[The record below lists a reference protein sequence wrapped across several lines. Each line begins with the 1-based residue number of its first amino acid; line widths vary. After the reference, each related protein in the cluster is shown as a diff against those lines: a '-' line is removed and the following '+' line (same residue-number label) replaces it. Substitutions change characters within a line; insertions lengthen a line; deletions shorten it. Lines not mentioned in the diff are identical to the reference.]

1 MLSHSDIIDDEIK
14 SLLAT
19 LPGFRDYQERF
30 PDPDLESL
38 LTKYEQSLRQS
49 DKLTYGIRTNIKLIK
64 RKYNERRSKASES
77 SPEKKDEN
85 GEFPAWAAL
94 MTSEELGNI
103 YSLTN
108 RLPALAKFLQD
119 YSSNRNFTEV
129 ISLFEEEHMKEL
141 RQQRPMRYIVDSI
154 KKYFQSIM
162 EKRVGA
168 LHFVSTEHCVNDKEL
183 LQEFFKD
190 AKDNFFS
197 KDLSRED
204 CQDFLL
210 RYIHSM
216 HPYIDAEI
224 GNRYLKY
231 GQYKVAFVFYT
242 HIFRHIFSSP
252 NLYWHN
258 PEGIYG
264 CASTIETI
272 VNIYYDNVS
281 VSKTPIDSR
290 RLAPIAE
297 LCYLLA
303 SRIVYWDDLSKL
315 NDFLYVDEKLPI
327 RKQDKIH
334 FYSTRVFLLEKYPFV
349 FHDLGLSES
358 DISYMLLADLYDLH
372 QLAHE
377 EKLVG
382 ENSLYLQKLNK
393 LITTCGFNEADIQEA
408 YNVGKERCDNFAYN
422 LYVKYTK
429 GEYCLNWEDVRGL
442 LPSRMQSASEE
453 VPSYSPENIPFILYN
468 EREVNYETRFKK
480 DRKAIHDYLV
490 SKGIK
495 YFYHFTERNKLPSII
510 KQGGIISYK
519 KCLDLGIVIPST
531 GDMSRSRDVDA
542 SFDLQD
548 YVRVSYCRY
557 LPKIAERKLDEDKD
571 WVLLRISTEVAELE
585 ETLFTDMEATQKE
598 HHHGAQYEDLL
609 KVNIEATQRPVT
621 ELDPEFWQNQAEVM
635 IKDRI
640 PMKYILNITN
650 PENL

>member
-1 MLSHSDIIDDEIK
+1 
-14 SLLAT
+14 
-19 LPGFRDYQERF
+19 
-30 PDPDLESL
+30 
-38 LTKYEQSLRQS
+38 
-49 DKLTYGIRTNIKLIK
+49 
-64 RKYNERRSKASES
+64 
-77 SPEKKDEN
+77 
-85 GEFPAWAAL
+85 
-94 MTSEELGNI
+94 MTSEEFDNI
-103 YSLTN
+103 NSLAN
-108 RLPALAKFLQD
+108 RLPALSEFLKD
-119 YSSNRNFTEV
+119 YSSNPNFTEI

-141 RQQRPMRYIVDSI
+141 RLQRPMRYIVDSI
-154 KKYFQSIM
+154 KRSFQSIM

-168 LHFVSTEHCVNDKEL
+168 LHYVSTEHSINDKDL
-183 LQEFFKD
+183 LKDFFKD
-190 AKDNFFS
+190 AKNSFFS
-197 KDLSRED
+197 KDLNRED
-204 CQDFLL
+204 CQEFLL

-231 GQYKVAFVFYT
+231 GQYKVAFIFYT
-242 HIFRHIFSSP
+242 HVFRHIFSSP

-258 PEGIYG
+258 PEGIFG

-281 VSKTPIDSR
+281 VSEASVDNS

-315 NDFLYVDEKLPI
+315 NDFLYVEEKLPI

-334 FYSTRVFLLEKYPFV
+334 FYSTRVFLLEKFPLV
-349 FHDLGLSES
+349 FRAIGLSES
-358 DISYMLLADLYDLH
+358 DIIYMLLADLYDLH

-377 EKLVG
+377 ENLVG
-382 ENSLYLQKLNK
+382 ENSLYLQKVNK
-393 LITTCGFNEADIQEA
+393 IITTHKVNEDDNRQRA
-408 YNVGKERCDNFAYN
+408 YNIGKERCDNFAYS
-422 LYVKYTK
+422 LYLKYTK
-429 GEYCLNWEDVRGL
+429 GEYCLHWEDVRSL
-442 LPSRMQSASEE
+442 LPSQMSSDIEGI
-453 VPSYSPENIPFILYN
+453 PSYSPDNIPYILTN

-480 DRKAIHDYLV
+480 ERKAIHDYLD

-531 GDMSRSRDVDA
+531 GDMSKSRDVDA

>member
-1 MLSHSDIIDDEIK
+1 MISKDDEIK
-14 SLLAT
+14 SILDS
-19 LPGFRDYQERF
+19 LPGFKDYQERF
-30 PDPDLESL
+30 PNLDLVSL
-38 LTKYEQSLRQS
+38 LTKYELSLKQS
-49 DKLTYGIRTNIKLIK
+49 DKLTFGIRSNIKLIK
-64 RKYNERRSKASES
+64 RKYNEQNSTSNNS
-77 SPEKKDEN
+77 QEKEKN
-85 GEFPAWAAL
+85 PAWATL
-94 MTSEELGNI
+94 MSPEEIDNI
-103 YSLTN
+103 YSLAN
-108 RLPALAKFLQD
+108 RLPVLSEFLKD
-119 YSSNRNFTEV
+119 YSSNPNFTEI

-141 RQQRPMRYIVDSI
+141 RLQRPIRYIVDSI
-154 KKYFQSIM
+154 KRSFQSIM

-168 LHFVSTEHCVNDKEL
+168 LHYVSTEHSINDKDL
-183 LQEFFKD
+183 LKDFFKD
-190 AKDNFFS
+190 AKNSFFS
-197 KDLSRED
+197 KDLNRED
-204 CQDFLL
+204 CQEFLL

-231 GQYKVAFVFYT
+231 GQYKVAFIFYT
-242 HIFRHIFSSP
+242 HVFRHIFSSP

-258 PEGIYG
+258 PEGIFG

-281 VSKTPIDSR
+281 VSETSVDNS

-303 SRIVYWDDLSKL
+303 SRIVYWDDLSQL
-315 NDFLYVDEKLPI
+315 NDFLYVEEKLPI

-334 FYSTRVFLLEKYPFV
+334 FYSTRVFLLEKFPLV
-349 FHDLGLSES
+349 FRDLGLSES
-358 DISYMLLADLYDLH
+358 DIIFMLLADLYDLH

-377 EKLVG
+377 ENLVG
-382 ENSLYLQKLNK
+382 ENSLYLQKINK
-393 LITTCGFNEADIQEA
+393 IITTHKINEGDNIQGA
-408 YNVGKERCDNFAYN
+408 YNIGKERCDSFAYS
-422 LYVKYTK
+422 LYLKYTK
-429 GEYCLNWEDVRGL
+429 GEYCLHWEDVRSL
-442 LPSRMQSASEE
+442 LPSRMSSDIEGI
-453 VPSYSPENIPFILYN
+453 PSYSPDSIPFILTN
-468 EREVNYETRFKK
+468 EREVKYETRFKK
-480 DRKAIHDYLV
+480 DRNAIHDYLV

-531 GDMSRSRDVDA
+531 SDMSKSRDTDA

-548 YVRVSYCRY
+548 YVRVSFCRY

-585 ETLFTDMEATQKE
+585 ETMFTDMEATMKE

-609 KVNIEATQRPVT
+609 RVNIEATQRPVT
-621 ELDPEFWQNQAEVM
+621 ELDPEYWQNQSEVM

>member
-1 MLSHSDIIDDEIK
+1 MISKDDEIK
-14 SLLAT
+14 SILDS
-19 LPGFRDYQERF
+19 LPGFKDYQERF
-30 PDPDLESL
+30 PNLDLVSL
-38 LTKYEQSLRQS
+38 LTKYELSLKQS
-49 DKLTYGIRTNIKLIK
+49 DKLTFGIRSNIKLIK
-64 RKYNERRSKASES
+64 RKYNEQNSTSNNS
-77 SPEKKDEN
+77 QEKEKN
-85 GEFPAWAAL
+85 PAWATL
-94 MTSEELGNI
+94 MSPEEIDNI
-103 YSLTN
+103 YSLAN
-108 RLPALAKFLQD
+108 RLPVLSEFLKD
-119 YSSNRNFTEV
+119 YSSNPNFTEI

-141 RQQRPMRYIVDSI
+141 RQQRPMRFIVDSI
-154 KKYFQSIM
+154 KRSFQSIM

-168 LHFVSTEHCVNDKEL
+168 LHYVSTEHSVNDKEL
-183 LQEFFKD
+183 LQVFFKE
-190 AKDNFFS
+190 AKNSFFS
-197 KDLSRED
+197 KDLNRED
-204 CQDFLL
+204 CQEFLL

-231 GQYKVAFVFYT
+231 GQYKVAFIFYT
-242 HIFRHIFSSP
+242 HVFRHIFSSP

-258 PEGIYG
+258 PEGIFG

-281 VSKTPIDSR
+281 VSETSVDNS

-303 SRIVYWDDLSKL
+303 SRIVYWDDLSQL
-315 NDFLYVDEKLPI
+315 NDFLYVEEKLPI

-334 FYSTRVFLLEKYPFV
+334 FYSTRVFLLEKFPLV
-349 FHDLGLSES
+349 FRDLGLSES
-358 DISYMLLADLYDLH
+358 DIIFMLLADLYDLH

-377 EKLVG
+377 ENLVG
-382 ENSLYLQKLNK
+382 ENSLYLQKINK
-393 LITTCGFNEADIQEA
+393 IITTHKINEGDNIQRA
-408 YNVGKERCDNFAYN
+408 YNIGKERCDSFAYS
-422 LYVKYTK
+422 LYLKYTK
-429 GEYCLNWEDVRGL
+429 GEYCLHWEDVRSL
-442 LPSRMQSASEE
+442 LPSRMSSDIEGI
-453 VPSYSPENIPFILYN
+453 PSYSPDSIPFILTN
-468 EREVNYETRFKK
+468 EREVKYETRFKK
-480 DRKAIHDYLV
+480 DRNAIHDYLV

-531 GDMSRSRDVDA
+531 SDMSKSRDTDA

-548 YVRVSYCRY
+548 YVRVSFCRY

-585 ETLFTDMEATQKE
+585 ETMFTDMEATMKE

-609 KVNIEATQRPVT
+609 RVNIEATQRPVT
-621 ELDPEFWQNQAEVM
+621 ELDPEYWQNQSEVM

>member
-1 MLSHSDIIDDEIK
+1 MMFNCGNRDDEIK
-14 SLLAT
+14 SILAT
-19 LPGFRDYQERF
+19 LPGFKDYQERF
-30 PDPDLESL
+30 PDLNLESL
-38 LTKYEQSLRQS
+38 LTKYELSLKQSN
-49 DKLTYGIRTNIKLIK
+49 KLTFGIRTNINLIK
-64 RKYNERRSKASES
+64 RKYNEHNSTSDNSQEQ
-77 SPEKKDEN
+77 KKDKGN
-85 GEFPAWAAL
+85 IPAWASL
-94 MTSEELGNI
+94 MTSEEFDTIN
-103 YSLTN
+103 SLAN
-108 RLPALAKFLQD
+108 RLPALSEFLKD
-119 YSSNRNFTEV
+119 YSSNPNFTEI

-141 RQQRPMRYIVDSI
+141 RLQRPMRYIVDSI
-154 KKYFQSIM
+154 KRSFQSIM

-168 LHFVSTEHCVNDKEL
+168 LHYVSTEHSINDKDL
-183 LQEFFKD
+183 LKDFFKD
-190 AKDNFFS
+190 AKNSFFS
-197 KDLSRED
+197 KDLNRED
-204 CQDFLL
+204 CQEFLL

-231 GQYKVAFVFYT
+231 GQYKVAFIFYT
-242 HIFRHIFSSP
+242 HVFRHIFSSP

-258 PEGIYG
+258 PEGIFG

-281 VSKTPIDSR
+281 VSEASVDNS

-315 NDFLYVDEKLPI
+315 NDFLYVEGKLPI

-334 FYSTRVFLLEKYPFV
+334 FYSTRVFLLEKFPLV
-349 FHDLGLSES
+349 FRAIGLSES
-358 DISYMLLADLYDLH
+358 DIIYMLLADLYDLH

-377 EKLVG
+377 ENLVG
-382 ENSLYLQKLNK
+382 ENSLYLQKVNK
-393 LITTCGFNEADIQEA
+393 IITTHKVNEDDNIQRA
-408 YNVGKERCDNFAYN
+408 YNIGKERCDNFAYS
-422 LYVKYTK
+422 LYLKYTK
-429 GEYCLNWEDVRGL
+429 GEYCLHWEDVRSL
-442 LPSRMQSASEE
+442 LPSQMSSDIEGI
-453 VPSYSPENIPFILYN
+453 PSYSPDNIPYILTN

-480 DRKAIHDYLV
+480 ERKAIHDYLD

-531 GDMSRSRDVDA
+531 SDMSKSRDVDA

-585 ETLFTDMEATQKE
+585 ETMFTDMEATRKE

-621 ELDPEFWQNQAEVM
+621 ELDPEYWQNQAEVM
-635 IKDRI
+635 IKERI

>member
-1 MLSHSDIIDDEIK
+1 MMSNFERDDEIK
-14 SLLAT
+14 SILAS
-19 LPGFRDYQERF
+19 LPGFKDYQERF
-30 PDPDLESL
+30 PDLDLESL
-38 LTKYEQSLRQS
+38 LTKYELSLKQS

-64 RKYNERRSKASES
+64 RKYNDLNSTSNS
-77 SPEKKDEN
+77 SQEKMKDK
-85 GEFPAWAAL
+85 GEVPAWATL
-94 MTSEELGNI
+94 MTSEEYNNI
-103 YSLTN
+103 NSLVN
-108 RLPALAKFLQD
+108 RLPVLSVFLKD
-119 YSSNRNFTEV
+119 YSSNPNFTEI
-129 ISLFEEEHMKEL
+129 ISLFEEEHIKEL
-141 RQQRPMRYIVDSI
+141 RLQRPMRYMVDSI
-154 KKYFQSIM
+154 KRFFQSIM

-168 LHFVSTEHCVNDKEL
+168 LHYVSTEHSINDKDL
-183 LQEFFKD
+183 LQDFFKD
-190 AKDNFFS
+190 AKNSFFS
-197 KDLSRED
+197 KDLNRED
-204 CQDFLL
+204 CQEFLL

-224 GNRYLKY
+224 GNRFLKY
-231 GQYKVAFVFYT
+231 GQYKIAFIFYT
-242 HIFRHIFSSP
+242 HVFRHIFSSP

-258 PEGIYG
+258 PEGIFG

-281 VSKTPIDSR
+281 VSEASIDNN

-315 NDFLYVDEKLPI
+315 NDFLYVEEKLPI

-334 FYSTRVFLLEKYPFV
+334 FYSTRVFLLEKFPVV
-349 FHDLGLSES
+349 FRNIGLSES
-358 DISYMLLADLYDLH
+358 DIIYMLLADLYDLH

-377 EKLVG
+377 ENLVG
-382 ENSLYLQKLNK
+382 DNSLYLQKLNK
-393 LITTCGFNEADIQEA
+393 IITNHKINEGDIQRA
-408 YNVGKERCDNFAYN
+408 YNIGKERCDSFAYG
-422 LYVKYTK
+422 LYLKYTK
-429 GEYCLNWEDVRGL
+429 GEYCLHWEDVRSL
-442 LPSRMQSASEE
+442 LPSRISNVIEGI
-453 VPSYSPENIPFILYN
+453 PSYSPDSIPYILTN

-480 DRKAIHDYLV
+480 DRNAIHDYLV

-531 GDMSRSRDVDA
+531 SDMSKSRDADA

-548 YVRVSYCRY
+548 YVRVSFCRY
-557 LPKIAERKLDEDKD
+557 LPKIAERKLDENKD

-585 ETLFTDMEATQKE
+585 ETMFTDMEATKEE
-598 HHHGAQYEDLL
+598 HHHGALYEDLL

-621 ELDPEFWQNQAEVM
+621 ELDPEYWQNQSEVM

>member
-1 MLSHSDIIDDEIK
+1 
-14 SLLAT
+14 
-19 LPGFRDYQERF
+19 
-30 PDPDLESL
+30 
-38 LTKYEQSLRQS
+38 
-49 DKLTYGIRTNIKLIK
+49 
-64 RKYNERRSKASES
+64 
-77 SPEKKDEN
+77 
-85 GEFPAWAAL
+85 
-94 MTSEELGNI
+94 
-103 YSLTN
+103 
-108 RLPALAKFLQD
+108 
-119 YSSNRNFTEV
+119 
-129 ISLFEEEHMKEL
+129 
-141 RQQRPMRYIVDSI
+141 
-154 KKYFQSIM
+154 
-162 EKRVGA
+162 
-168 LHFVSTEHCVNDKEL
+168 
-183 LQEFFKD
+183 
-190 AKDNFFS
+190 
-197 KDLSRED
+197 
-204 CQDFLL
+204 
-210 RYIHSM
+210 M

-231 GQYKVAFVFYT
+231 GQYKVAFIFYT
-242 HIFRHIFSSP
+242 HVFRHIFSSP

-258 PEGIYG
+258 PEGIFG

-281 VSKTPIDSR
+281 VSEASVDNS

-315 NDFLYVDEKLPI
+315 NDFLYVEEKLPI

-334 FYSTRVFLLEKYPFV
+334 FYSTRVFLLEKFPLV
-349 FHDLGLSES
+349 FRAIGLSES
-358 DISYMLLADLYDLH
+358 DIIYMLLADLYDLH

-377 EKLVG
+377 ENLVG
-382 ENSLYLQKLNK
+382 ENSLYLQKVNK
-393 LITTCGFNEADIQEA
+393 IITTHKVNEDDNIQRA
-408 YNVGKERCDNFAYN
+408 YNIGKERCDNFAYS
-422 LYVKYTK
+422 LYLKYTK
-429 GEYCLNWEDVRGL
+429 GEYCLHWEDVRSL
-442 LPSRMQSASEE
+442 LPSQMSSDIEGI
-453 VPSYSPENIPFILYN
+453 PSYSPDNIPYILTN

-480 DRKAIHDYLV
+480 ERKAIHDYLD

-531 GDMSRSRDVDA
+531 SDMSKSRDVDA

-585 ETLFTDMEATQKE
+585 ETMFTDMEATRKE

-621 ELDPEFWQNQAEVM
+621 ELDPEYWQNQAEVM
-635 IKDRI
+635 IKERI

>member
-1 MLSHSDIIDDEIK
+1 MLSGCNKRDDGLK

-19 LPGFRDYQERF
+19 LPGFKDYQERF
-30 PDPDLESL
+30 PNLDFESL
-38 LTKYEQSLRQS
+38 LNKYELSLQQSN
-49 DKLTYGIRTNIKLIK
+49 KLTFGISASLKLVK
-64 RKYNERRSKASES
+64 RKYSES
-77 SPEKKDEN
+77 KNSQEK
-85 GEFPAWAAL
+85 GEGHRAIPAWASL
-94 MTSEELGNI
+94 MTSEEYDNFN
-103 YSLTN
+103 SLIC
-108 RLPALAKFLQD
+108 RLPSLSLFLQD
-119 YSSNRNFTEV
+119 YSSNPNFTEA
-129 ISLFEEEHMKEL
+129 ICLFEEKHMKEL
-141 RQQRPMRYIVDSI
+141 RQQRSMRYLIDSI
-154 KKYFQSIM
+154 KKCFQDIM

-168 LHFVSTEHCVNDKEL
+168 LHYVSTEHSINDKDI
-183 LQEFFKD
+183 LQDFFKD
-190 AKDNFFS
+190 AHNDFFS
-197 KDLSRED
+197 KDLNRED
-204 CQDFLL
+204 CQNFLL

-231 GQYKVAFVFYT
+231 GQYKVAFIFYT
-242 HIFRHIFSSP
+242 HVFRHIFSSP

-258 PEGIYG
+258 PEGIFG

-272 VNIYYDNVS
+272 VNIYYGNVS
-281 VSKTPIDSR
+281 VSKTPVDNS

-315 NDFLYVDEKLPI
+315 NDFLYVEEKLPI

-334 FYSTRVFLLEKYPFV
+334 FYSTRVFLLEKFPFI
-349 FHDLGLSES
+349 FSDLGLSETE
-358 DISYMLLADLYDLH
+358 ISYMMFADLYDLH
-372 QLAHE
+372 HLVHE

-382 ENSLYLQKLNK
+382 DNSLYMQKLNR
-393 LITTCGFNEADIQEA
+393 LISAHKINEADDIQRA
-408 YNVGKERCDNFAYN
+408 YSIGKKLCDSYAYS
-422 LYVKYTK
+422 LYEKYKK
-429 GEYCLNWEDVRGL
+429 GAYCLHWEDVRSL
-442 LPSRMQSASEE
+442 LPSQMRSESE
-453 VPSYSPENIPFILYN
+453 GINSYSPDSIPYILFN
-468 EREVNYETRFKK
+468 EREVNIETRYKR

-531 GDMSRSRDVDA
+531 GDMSKSRDIDA
-542 SFDLQD
+542 SFNLQD
-548 YVRVSYCRY
+548 YVRVSFCRY

-585 ETLFTDMEATQKE
+585 ETLFTDMEATKRE
-598 HHHGAQYEDLL
+598 HHHGPSYDDLL
-609 KVNIEATQRPVT
+609 KVNIEATQRFVM
-621 ELDPEFWQNQAEVM
+621 ENDPDYWQNQSEVM
-635 IKDRI
+635 IKERI

>member
-1 MLSHSDIIDDEIK
+1 MMSNCDKRDDEIK
-14 SLLAT
+14 NILAS
-19 LPGFRDYQERF
+19 LPGFKDYQERF
-30 PDPDLESL
+30 PNLDIESL
-38 LTKYEQSLRQS
+38 LTEYELSLKQS
-49 DKLTYGIRTNIKLIK
+49 DKLTFGIRSNIKLIK
-64 RKYNERRSKASES
+64 RKYTSYGSQGK
-77 SPEKKDEN
+77 EKDK
-85 GEFPAWAAL
+85 GEIPAWATL
-94 MTSEELGNI
+94 MTSEEYDNI
-103 YSLTN
+103 KNLVKC
-108 RLPALAKFLQD
+108 LPVLSEFLKN
-119 YSSNRNFTEV
+119 YSSNPNFTEV
-129 ISLFEEEHMKEL
+129 INLFEDEHMKEL
-141 RQQRPMRYIVDSI
+141 RLQRPMRYIVNSI
-154 KKYFQSIM
+154 KRFFQSIM

-168 LHFVSTEHCVNDKEL
+168 LHYVSTEYSINDKEL
-183 LQEFFKD
+183 LQNFFKD
-190 AKDNFFS
+190 AKNSFFS
-197 KDLSRED
+197 KDLNRED
-204 CQDFLL
+204 CQEFLL
-210 RYIHSM
+210 RYIHSK

-224 GNRYLKY
+224 GNHYLKY
-231 GQYKVAFVFYT
+231 GQYKVAFIFYT
-242 HIFRHIFSSP
+242 HVFRHIFSSP

-258 PEGIYG
+258 PEGIFG

-281 VSKTPIDSR
+281 VSKASVDIS

-315 NDFLYVDEKLPI
+315 NDFLYIEEKLPI

-334 FYSTRVFLLEKYPFV
+334 FYSTRVFLLEKFPHV
-349 FHDLGLSES
+349 FLIIGLSES
-358 DISYMLLADLYDLH
+358 DITYMLLADLYDLH

-377 EKLVG
+377 ENLVG
-382 ENSLYLQKLNK
+382 NNSLYLQKINRIISTHK
-393 LITTCGFNEADIQEA
+393 INVGDNIQRA
-408 YNVGKERCDNFAYN
+408 YNIGKKRCDSFAYS
-422 LYVKYTK
+422 LYLKYTK
-429 GEYCLNWEDVRGL
+429 GEYCLHWEDVRSL
-442 LPSRMQSASEE
+442 LPSQMSSDIEGI
-453 VPSYSPENIPFILYN
+453 PSYSSDNIPYILIN

-495 YFYHFTERNKLPSII
+495 CFYHFTERNKLPSII
-510 KQGGIISYK
+510 KQGGIFSYK

-531 GDMSRSRDVDA
+531 NDMSKSRDADA

-557 LPKIAERKLDEDKD
+557 LPKIAERKLDESKD

-585 ETLFTDMEATQKE
+585 ETMFTDMEATQKE

-621 ELDPEFWQNQAEVM
+621 ELAPKYWQNQSEVM

-640 PMKYILNITN
+640 PMRYILNITN

>member
-1 MLSHSDIIDDEIK
+1 MMSNFERDDEIK
-14 SLLAT
+14 SILAS
-19 LPGFRDYQERF
+19 LPGFKDYQERF
-30 PDPDLESL
+30 PDLDLENL
-38 LTKYEQSLRQS
+38 LTKYELSLKQS

-64 RKYNERRSKASES
+64 RKYNDLNSTPNS
-77 SPEKKDEN
+77 SQEKMKDK
-85 GEFPAWAAL
+85 GEVPAWATL
-94 MTSEELGNI
+94 MTSEEYDNI
-103 YSLTN
+103 NSLVN
-108 RLPALAKFLQD
+108 RLPVLSDFLKD
-119 YSSNRNFTEV
+119 YSSNPNFTEI

-141 RQQRPMRYIVDSI
+141 RLQRPMRYMVDSI
-154 KKYFQSIM
+154 KRFFQSIM

-168 LHFVSTEHCVNDKEL
+168 LHYVSTEHSINDKDL
-183 LQEFFKD
+183 LQDFFKD
-190 AKDNFFS
+190 AKNSFFS
-197 KDLSRED
+197 KDLNRED
-204 CQDFLL
+204 CQEFLL

-224 GNRYLKY
+224 GNRFLKY
-231 GQYKVAFVFYT
+231 GQYKIAFVFYT
-242 HIFRHIFSSP
+242 HVFRHIFSSP

-258 PEGIYG
+258 PEGIFG

-281 VSKTPIDSR
+281 VSEASVDNS

-315 NDFLYVDEKLPI
+315 NDFLYVEEKLPI

-334 FYSTRVFLLEKYPFV
+334 FYSTRVFLLEKFPVV
-349 FHDLGLSES
+349 FRNIGLSES
-358 DISYMLLADLYDLH
+358 DIIYMLLADLYDLH

-377 EKLVG
+377 ENLVG
-382 ENSLYLQKLNK
+382 DNSLYLQKLNK
-393 LITTCGFNEADIQEA
+393 IITNHKINEGDIQRA
-408 YNVGKERCDNFAYN
+408 YNIGKERCDSFAYG
-422 LYVKYTK
+422 LYLKYTK
-429 GEYCLNWEDVRGL
+429 GEYCLHWEDVRSL
-442 LPSRMQSASEE
+442 LPSRMSSVIEGI
-453 VPSYSPENIPFILYN
+453 PSYSPDSIPYILTN

-531 GDMSRSRDVDA
+531 SDMSKSRDADA

-548 YVRVSYCRY
+548 YVRVSFCRY

-585 ETLFTDMEATQKE
+585 ETMFTDMEATKEE

-621 ELDPEFWQNQAEVM
+621 ELDPEYWQNQSEVM

>member
-1 MLSHSDIIDDEIK
+1 MMSNCGNRDDEIK
-14 SLLAT
+14 SILAT
-19 LPGFRDYQERF
+19 LPGFKDYQERF
-30 PDPDLESL
+30 PDLNLESL
-38 LTKYEQSLRQS
+38 LTKYELSLKQSN
-49 DKLTYGIRTNIKLIK
+49 KLTFGIRTNINLIK
-64 RKYNERRSKASES
+64 RKYNEHNSKSDNSQEQ
-77 SPEKKDEN
+77 KKDE
-85 GEFPAWAAL
+85 GDIPAWATL
-94 MTSEELGNI
+94 MTSEEFDNI
-103 YSLTN
+103 NSLAN
-108 RLPALAKFLQD
+108 RLPALSEFLKD
-119 YSSNRNFTEV
+119 YSSNPNFTEI

-141 RQQRPMRYIVDSI
+141 RLQRPMRYIVDSI
-154 KKYFQSIM
+154 KRSFQSIM

-168 LHFVSTEHCVNDKEL
+168 LHYVSTEHSINDKDL
-183 LQEFFKD
+183 LKDFFKD
-190 AKDNFFS
+190 ANNSFFS
-197 KDLSRED
+197 KDLNRED
-204 CQDFLL
+204 CQEFLL

-231 GQYKVAFVFYT
+231 GQYKVAFIFYT
-242 HIFRHIFSSP
+242 HVFRHIFSSP

-258 PEGIYG
+258 PEGIFG

-281 VSKTPIDSR
+281 VSEASVDNS

-315 NDFLYVDEKLPI
+315 NDFLYVEEKLPI

-334 FYSTRVFLLEKYPFV
+334 FYSTRVFLLEKFPLV
-349 FHDLGLSES
+349 FRAIGLSES
-358 DISYMLLADLYDLH
+358 DIIYMLLADLYDLH

-377 EKLVG
+377 ENLVG
-382 ENSLYLQKLNK
+382 ENSLYLQKVNK
-393 LITTCGFNEADIQEA
+393 IITTHKVNEGDNIQRA
-408 YNVGKERCDNFAYN
+408 YNIGKERCDNFAYS
-422 LYVKYTK
+422 LYLKYTK
-429 GEYCLNWEDVRGL
+429 GEYCLHWEDVRSL
-442 LPSRMQSASEE
+442 LPSQMSSDIEGI
-453 VPSYSPENIPFILYN
+453 PSYSPDNIPYILTN

-531 GDMSRSRDVDA
+531 SDMSKSRDVDA

-585 ETLFTDMEATQKE
+585 ETMFTDMEATRKE

-621 ELDPEFWQNQAEVM
+621 ELDPEYWQNQAEVM
-635 IKDRI
+635 IKERI

>member
-1 MLSHSDIIDDEIK
+1 MMSNCGNRDDEIK
-14 SLLAT
+14 SILAT
-19 LPGFRDYQERF
+19 LPGFKDYQERF
-30 PDPDLESL
+30 PDLNLESL
-38 LTKYEQSLRQS
+38 LTKYELSLKQSN
-49 DKLTYGIRTNIKLIK
+49 KLTFGIRTNINLIK
-64 RKYNERRSKASES
+64 RKYNEHNSTSDNSQEQ
-77 SPEKKDEN
+77 KKDKGN
-85 GEFPAWAAL
+85 IPAWASL
-94 MTSEELGNI
+94 MTSEEFDNI
-103 YSLTN
+103 NSLAN
-108 RLPALAKFLQD
+108 RLPALSEFLKD
-119 YSSNRNFTEV
+119 YSSNPNFTEI

-141 RQQRPMRYIVDSI
+141 RLQRPMRYIVDSI
-154 KKYFQSIM
+154 KRSFQSIM

-168 LHFVSTEHCVNDKEL
+168 LHYVSTEHSINDKDL
-183 LQEFFKD
+183 LKDFFKD
-190 AKDNFFS
+190 AKNSFFS
-197 KDLSRED
+197 KDLNRED
-204 CQDFLL
+204 CQEFLL

-231 GQYKVAFVFYT
+231 GQYKVAFIFYT
-242 HIFRHIFSSP
+242 HVFRHIFSSP

-258 PEGIYG
+258 PEGIFG

-281 VSKTPIDSR
+281 VSEASVDNS

-315 NDFLYVDEKLPI
+315 NDFLYVEEKLPI

-334 FYSTRVFLLEKYPFV
+334 FYSTRVFLLEKFPLV
-349 FHDLGLSES
+349 FRAIGLSES
-358 DISYMLLADLYDLH
+358 DIIYMLLADLYDLH

-377 EKLVG
+377 ENLVG
-382 ENSLYLQKLNK
+382 ENSLYLQKVNK
-393 LITTCGFNEADIQEA
+393 IITTHKVNEDDNIQRA
-408 YNVGKERCDNFAYN
+408 YNIGKERCDNFAYS

-429 GEYCLNWEDVRGL
+429 GEYCLNWEDVRSL

-468 EREVNYETRFKK
+468 EREVNYETRFKN

-490 SKGIK
+490 TKGIK

-531 GDMSRSRDVDA
+531 GDMSKSRDVDA

>member
-1 MLSHSDIIDDEIK
+1 
-14 SLLAT
+14 
-19 LPGFRDYQERF
+19 
-30 PDPDLESL
+30 
-38 LTKYEQSLRQS
+38 
-49 DKLTYGIRTNIKLIK
+49 
-64 RKYNERRSKASES
+64 
-77 SPEKKDEN
+77 
-85 GEFPAWAAL
+85 
-94 MTSEELGNI
+94 
-103 YSLTN
+103 
-108 RLPALAKFLQD
+108 
-119 YSSNRNFTEV
+119 
-129 ISLFEEEHMKEL
+129 
-141 RQQRPMRYIVDSI
+141 
-154 KKYFQSIM
+154 
-162 EKRVGA
+162 VGA
-168 LHFVSTEHCVNDKEL
+168 LHYVSTEHCVNDKEL

-197 KDLSRED
+197 KDLNRED

-281 VSKTPIDSR
+281 VSKAPIDSR

-382 ENSLYLQKLNK
+382 ENSLYLQKLNR

-408 YNVGKERCDNFAYN
+408 YNIGKERCDNFAN
-422 LYVKYTK
+422 SLYVKYTK
-429 GEYCLNWEDVRGL
+429 GEYCLNWEDVRSL

-468 EREVNYETRFKK
+468 EREVNYETRFKN

-490 SKGIK
+490 TKGIK

-531 GDMSRSRDVDA
+531 GDMSKSRDVDA

>member
-1 MLSHSDIIDDEIK
+1 MISKDDEIK
-14 SLLAT
+14 SILDS
-19 LPGFRDYQERF
+19 LPGFKDYQERF
-30 PDPDLESL
+30 PNLDLVSL
-38 LTKYEQSLRQS
+38 LTKYELSLKQS
-49 DKLTYGIRTNIKLIK
+49 DKLTFGIRSNIKLIK
-64 RKYNERRSKASES
+64 RKYNEQNSTSNNS
-77 SPEKKDEN
+77 QEKEKN
-85 GEFPAWAAL
+85 PAWATL
-94 MTSEELGNI
+94 MSPEEIDNI
-103 YSLTN
+103 YSLAN
-108 RLPALAKFLQD
+108 RLPVLSEFLKD
-119 YSSNRNFTEV
+119 YSSNPNFTEI

-141 RQQRPMRYIVDSI
+141 RLQRPIRYIVDSI
-154 KKYFQSIM
+154 KRSFQSIM

-168 LHFVSTEHCVNDKEL
+168 LHYVSTEHSVNDKEL
-183 LQEFFKD
+183 LQVFFKE
-190 AKDNFFS
+190 AKNSFFS
-197 KDLSRED
+197 KDLNRED
-204 CQDFLL
+204 CQEFLL

-231 GQYKVAFVFYT
+231 GQYKVAFIFYT
-242 HIFRHIFSSP
+242 HVFRHIFSSP

-258 PEGIYG
+258 PEGIFG

-281 VSKTPIDSR
+281 VSETSVDNS

-303 SRIVYWDDLSKL
+303 SRIVYWDDLSQL
-315 NDFLYVDEKLPI
+315 NDFLYVEEKLPI

-334 FYSTRVFLLEKYPFV
+334 FYSTRVFLLEKFPLV
-349 FHDLGLSES
+349 FRDLGLSES
-358 DISYMLLADLYDLH
+358 DIIYMLLADLYDLH

-382 ENSLYLQKLNK
+382 ENSLYLQKINK
-393 LITTCGFNEADIQEA
+393 IITAHKINEDDNIQRA
-408 YNVGKERCDNFAYN
+408 YNIGKERCDSFAYS
-422 LYVKYTK
+422 LYLKYTK
-429 GEYCLNWEDVRGL
+429 GEYCLHWENVRSL
-442 LPSRMQSASEE
+442 LPSRMSSDIEGI
-453 VPSYSPENIPFILYN
+453 PSYSPDSIPFILTN
-468 EREVNYETRFKK
+468 EREVKYETRFKK
-480 DRKAIHDYLV
+480 DRNAIHDYLV

-519 KCLDLGIVIPST
+519 KCLDLGIVIPNTS
-531 GDMSRSRDVDA
+531 DMSKSRDTDA

-548 YVRVSYCRY
+548 YVRVSFCRY

-585 ETLFTDMEATQKE
+585 ETMFTDMEATMKE
-598 HHHGAQYEDLL
+598 HHHGSQYEDLL
-609 KVNIEATQRPVT
+609 RVNIEATQRPVT
-621 ELDPEFWQNQAEVM
+621 ELDPEYWQNQSEVM

>member
-1 MLSHSDIIDDEIK
+1 MISKDDEIK
-14 SLLAT
+14 SILDS
-19 LPGFRDYQERF
+19 LPGFKDYQERF
-30 PDPDLESL
+30 PNLDLVSL
-38 LTKYEQSLRQS
+38 LTKYELSLKQS
-49 DKLTYGIRTNIKLIK
+49 DKLTFGIRSNIKLIK
-64 RKYNERRSKASES
+64 RKYNEQNSTSNNS
-77 SPEKKDEN
+77 QEKEKN
-85 GEFPAWAAL
+85 PAWATL
-94 MTSEELGNI
+94 MSPEEIDNI
-103 YSLTN
+103 YSLAN
-108 RLPALAKFLQD
+108 RLPVLSEFLKD
-119 YSSNRNFTEV
+119 YSSNPNFTEI

-141 RQQRPMRYIVDSI
+141 RLQRPIRYIVDSI
-154 KKYFQSIM
+154 KRSFQSIM

-168 LHFVSTEHCVNDKEL
+168 LHYVSTEHSVNDKEL
-183 LQEFFKD
+183 LQVFFKE
-190 AKDNFFS
+190 AKNSFFS
-197 KDLSRED
+197 KDLNRED
-204 CQDFLL
+204 CQEFLL

-231 GQYKVAFVFYT
+231 GQYKVAFIFYT
-242 HIFRHIFSSP
+242 HVFRHIFSSP

-258 PEGIYG
+258 PEGIFG

-281 VSKTPIDSR
+281 VSETSVDNS

-303 SRIVYWDDLSKL
+303 SRIVYWDDLSQL
-315 NDFLYVDEKLPI
+315 NDFLYVEEKLPI

-334 FYSTRVFLLEKYPFV
+334 FYSTRVFLLEKFPLV
-349 FHDLGLSES
+349 FRDLGLSES
-358 DISYMLLADLYDLH
+358 DIIFMLLADLYDLH

-377 EKLVG
+377 ENLVG
-382 ENSLYLQKLNK
+382 ENSLYLQKINK
-393 LITTCGFNEADIQEA
+393 IITTHKINEGDNIQGA
-408 YNVGKERCDNFAYN
+408 YNIGKERCDSFAYS
-422 LYVKYTK
+422 LYLKYTK
-429 GEYCLNWEDVRGL
+429 GEYCLHWEDVRSL
-442 LPSRMQSASEE
+442 LPSRMSSDIEGI
-453 VPSYSPENIPFILYN
+453 PSYSPDSIPFILTN
-468 EREVNYETRFKK
+468 EREVKYETRFKK
-480 DRKAIHDYLV
+480 DRNAIHDYLV

-531 GDMSRSRDVDA
+531 SDMSKSRDTDA

-548 YVRVSYCRY
+548 YVRVSFCRY

-585 ETLFTDMEATQKE
+585 ETMFTDMEATMKE

-609 KVNIEATQRPVT
+609 RVNIEATQRPVT
-621 ELDPEFWQNQAEVM
+621 ELDPEYWQNQSEVM

>member
-1 MLSHSDIIDDEIK
+1 MISNCGNRDDEIK
-14 SLLAT
+14 SILAT
-19 LPGFRDYQERF
+19 LPGFKDYQERF
-30 PDPDLESL
+30 PDLDLGSL
-38 LTKYEQSLRQS
+38 LKKYELSLKQSN
-49 DKLTYGIRTNIKLIK
+49 KLTFGIRSNIKLIK
-64 RKYNERRSKASES
+64 RKYNEQNSTPDCSQ
-77 SPEKKDEN
+77 EKKKDK
-85 GEFPAWAAL
+85 GDIPAWATL
-94 MTSEELGNI
+94 MTSEEFDNI
-103 YSLTN
+103 NSLAN
-108 RLPALAKFLQD
+108 RLPALSEFLKD
-119 YSSNRNFTEV
+119 YYSNPNFTEI

-154 KKYFQSIM
+154 KRSFQSIM

-168 LHFVSTEHCVNDKEL
+168 LHYVSTEHSINDTDL
-183 LQEFFKD
+183 LQDFFKD
-190 AKDNFFS
+190 ANNNFFS
-197 KDLSRED
+197 KDLNRED
-204 CQDFLL
+204 CQEFLL

-231 GQYKVAFVFYT
+231 GQYKVAFIFYT
-242 HIFRHIFSSP
+242 HVFRHIFSSP

-258 PEGIYG
+258 PEGILG

-281 VSKTPIDSR
+281 VSKASVNISQ
-290 RLAPIAE
+290 LAPIAE

-315 NDFLYVDEKLPI
+315 NNFLYVEEKLPI

-334 FYSTRVFLLEKYPFV
+334 FYSTRVFLLEKFPLV
-349 FHDLGLSES
+349 FRAIGLSES
-358 DISYMLLADLYDLH
+358 DIIFMLLADLYNLH

-377 EKLVG
+377 ENLVG
-382 ENSLYLQKLNK
+382 DNSLYLQKINRI
-393 LITTCGFNEADIQEA
+393 ITTHKINEGDNIHRA
-408 YNVGKERCDNFAYN
+408 YNIGKERCDNFAYS
-422 LYVKYTK
+422 LYLKYSK
-429 GEYCLNWEDVRGL
+429 GEYCLHWEDVRSL
-442 LPSRMQSASEE
+442 LPSQMSRDIEGI
-453 VPSYSPENIPFILYN
+453 PTYSPDNIPYILTN

-490 SKGIK
+490 NKGIK
-495 YFYHFTERNKLPSII
+495 YFYHFTERNKLSSII

-531 GDMSRSRDVDA
+531 NDMSKSRDVDA

-548 YVRVSYCRY
+548 YVRVSFCRY

-585 ETLFTDMEATQKE
+585 ETMFTDMEATKEE
-598 HHHGAQYEDLL
+598 HHHGAKYEDLL

-621 ELDPEFWQNQAEVM
+621 ELEPEYWQNQSEVM
-635 IKDRI
+635 VKDRI